1 MFEFEFCQA
10 NKSSSSLSSS
20 DSGEL
25 SRVNLLM
32 RLRLSCSSL
41 MWLSLGVSKMSKSCE
56 DLLSSLSAGRSF
68 TPCLIILRMLSMGF
82 TEKERKYQY
91 MSNVKLCKSSI
102 LQPWQPLVYNFY
114 HNVLFVSLHSS
125 VDKASNYYLHV
136 HVFHRAQLYTMIVS
150 NWSK

>member
-1 MFEFEFCQA
+1 MKFEFCQA

-32 RLRLSCSSL
+32 RLRLSCRSL
-41 MWLSLGVSKMSKSCE
+41 IWLSLGVSKMSKSCE

-82 TEKERKYQY
+82 TEKEINYQY
-91 MSNVKLCKSSI
+91 MSNVKLCKTSI
-102 LQPWQPLVYNFY
+102 LQSRVYIFY
-114 HNVLFVSLHSS
+114 HDVFVSLHSS
-125 VDKASNYYLHV
+125 VDKPSNNYMT
-136 HVFHRAQLYTMIVS
+136 LYPIEPS
-150 NWSK
+150 YFL

>member
-82 TEKERKYQY
+82 TERERKYQY
-91 MSNVKLCKSSI
+91 MSNVKLCTVNQVFYNHDNPWFIIFITISCLSHSTAQWIKHQTITYMYSI
-102 LQPWQPLVYNFY
+102 EPSYIL
-114 HNVLFVSLHSS
+114 
-125 VDKASNYYLHV
+125 
-136 HVFHRAQLYTMIVS
+136 
-150 NWSK
+150 

>member
-1 MFEFEFCQA
+1 MFEHEFCQA

-102 LQPWQPLVYNFY
+102 LQAWQPLVYIFF

-136 HVFHRAQLYTMIVS
+136 FHRAQLYTMIVS